1 MLTLRPAR
9 HEDARFLLALRNEPA
24 VRENSRQPRVIDA
37 VRHRRWLREALA
49 DQANRRLYVIEVD
62 GLPAGMA
69 RLDRVPNR
77 LPREAELS
85 LALVPKVRG
94 LGLARSV
101 ILKLLDHLQSLG
113 WASVATATVRAQNLP
128 SVAAFTR
135 ARFIVRDLERGA
147 RGPWLRMERRLA

>member
-24 VRENSRQPRVIDA
+24 VRENSRQPRVINA
-37 VRHRRWLREALA
+37 ARHQRWLREALA

-85 LALVPKVRG
+85 LALMPKVRG
-94 LGLARSV
+94 LGLSHPV
-101 ILKLLDHLQSLG
+101 IFELVDYLQALG
-113 WASVATATVRAQNLP
+113 WGRATATVLAANLP

-135 ARFIVRDLERGA
+135 AEFVVRSLECGA
-147 RGPWLRMERRLA
+147 RGPWLRMERRL